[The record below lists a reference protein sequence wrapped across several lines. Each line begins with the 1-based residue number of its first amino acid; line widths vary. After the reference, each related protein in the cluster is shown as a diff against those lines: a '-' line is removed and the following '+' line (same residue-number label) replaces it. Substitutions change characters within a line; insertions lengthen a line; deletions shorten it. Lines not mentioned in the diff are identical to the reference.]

1 MATLNPSPSFPSR
14 FFAGTRTSS
23 KMIEEVADAL
33 IPIFFSCF
41 PSETPF
47 HFMSTTNA
55 VIPLCDF
62 ALSVIVK
69 RTQVSACGAF
79 VMKFLVPLTT

>member
-1 MATLNPSPSFPSR
+1 MLPER
-14 FFAGTRTSS
+14 
-23 KMIEEVADAL
+23 D
-33 IPIFFSCF
+33 
-41 PSETPF
+41 PF

-79 VMKFLVPLTT
+79 VMKFFVPLTT